1 MRNRTTSTDDELDAA
16 ADEQGADRRLQV
28 LRAAATCFQKHGF
41 HATSIQRISQLAD
54 MSPGHIYHYFR
65 NKEAIVA
72 GIVEQ
77 CLADDFQRVER
88 LRRDGRTA
96 AALEEALIA
105 EFESGIAVNQGRAA
119 LDVEIMAEATRNPT
133 VAALVQQADEVAR
146 ARGMGLLRQL
156 PSLQKLPPK
165 ELAARLAVMKAIVNG
180 LAIRSLCDPTLNR
193 AATMR
198 VIKQLVRA
206 LLKEKTV

>member
-1 MRNRTTSTDDELDAA
+1 MRNRTTSTEDELDAG
-16 ADEQGADRRLQV
+16 ADEQGGDRRLQV
-28 LRAAATCFQKHGF
+28 LRAAEACFQKHGF
-41 HATSIQRISQLAD
+41 HATSIQRISELAG

-77 CLADDFQRVER
+77 RLAGDLQRVER

-105 EFESGIAVNQGRAA
+105 EVEPGIKLRQDRAA
-119 LDVEIMAEATRNPT
+119 LDIEILAEATRNPA
-133 VAALVQQADEVAR
+133 VAALVQQADAVSR
-146 ARGMGLLRQL
+146 ARVMSLFRQL

-165 ELAARLAVMKAIVNG
+165 ELAARLVVIRAIVNG
-180 LAIRSLCDPTLNR
+180 LAIRSVCDPTLNR

-198 VIKQLVRA
+198 VVKQVVRM
-206 LLKEKTV
+206 LLEETI